1 MLSAENHQWFHK
13 QTPSEQARLNDIFQ
27 QYKLGILEM
36 NNGRVLQAQIIDF
49 DMKEYDVIPLE
60 PDDRKYNRAKVKEE
74 TKRIIERY
82 YETDR

>member
-1 MLSAENHQWFHK
+1 
-13 QTPSEQARLNDIFQ
+13 
-27 QYKLGILEM
+27 M